1 MRIAGCKTAHYR
13 IPRSVWW
20 PVALEDHALAID
32 AIELVTCD
40 VETDV
45 GITGRGYTYTLGRGG
60 SAVHALLQHEV
71 APQLAGQPIRT
82 AAAAWDPLWAGLRRV
97 GRGGVVSVALC
108 AADIAL
114 WDALAQ
120 AAGLPLYE
128 YLGKARDRIP
138 AYGSSIDLGYALD
151 ELTDTVRAHVDAGL
165 EAVKV
170 KVGRSAGED
179 LRRVQAVREVL
190 GAERQLMV
198 DANAGWKLREATE
211 RARLLEPFH
220 VTWLEEPLDPDDLEG
235 HARLKDRTSIGIAA
249 GETLFSV
256 AEFDRY
262 LRAGALRYVQAD
274 VARVGGIT
282 PWLRV
287 AELARAAH
295 RPMAP
300 PFMQDVHV
308 HLVCAVPNGL
318 ILEYL
323 PLFDALLEAPLE
335 VSGDGTIA
343 PPRRPGV
350 GVRFRTDV
358 LEPYRVSGAA
368 ARIVAAPR

>member
-1 MRIAGCKTAHYR
+1 MRILGCTTAHYR

-20 PVALEDHALAID
+20 PVALEDHTLAID
-32 AIELVTCD
+32 AIELVTLD
-40 VETDV
+40 LETDL

-60 SAVHALLQHEV
+60 GAVRALLQHEV
-71 APQLAGQPIRT
+71 APQLAGRSIRT
-82 AAAAWDPLWAGLRRV
+82 AAAAWDPLWASLQRV

-120 AAGLPLYE
+120 AAGQPLYE
-128 YLGKARDRIP
+128 YVGKVRDRIP
-138 AYGSSIDLGYALD
+138 AYGSSIDLGSSLD
-151 ELTDTVRAHVDAGL
+151 HLVATVRAHVDAGL
-165 EAVKV
+165 GAVKV
-170 KVGRSAGED
+170 KVGRSAVED
-179 LRRVQAVREVL
+179 LRRVQAVRDEL

-198 DANAGWKLREATE
+198 AANAGWKLREATE

-220 VTWLEEPLDPDDLEG
+220 VTWLEEPLDPDDHEG
-235 HARLKDRTSIGIAA
+235 HARLQDRTGIAIAA

-300 PFMQDVHV
+300 HFMQDVHV
-308 HLVCAVPNGL
+308 HLLCAVPNGL
-318 ILEYL
+318 ILEHL
-323 PLFDALLEAPLE
+323 PLLDALLEAPLP
-335 VSGDGTIA
+335 VGDDGTIA

-350 GVRFRTDV
+350 GVRFRADV
-358 LEPYRVSGAA
+358 LQPYRV
-368 ARIVAAPR
+368 